1 MPNNITPTKRAAIS
15 LILMI
20 AFLINLIYQKSHSK
34 PNIIT
39 AQDFPSKVNIA
50 FGEHGSEW
58 QNEYGKIIK
67 GNKTNFGLDFFDI
80 NPDNFK
86 KTLTVI
92 INTGKIKTEVSNVT
106 SISATED
113 HDRKNGFIAIN
124 ITAKINQEEFTSH
137 DIAREYVMGLLN
149 SFVKSGWKNY
159 QYPSDPRLKGKA
171 ALEYYKSSAI
181 ERNISEA
188 KLRAQGIPIDTD
200 YKNPPLPPAPAGQQ
214 NPIIPNSLK

>member
-1 MPNNITPTKRAAIS
+1 
-15 LILMI
+15 
-20 AFLINLIYQKSHSK
+20 
-34 PNIIT
+34 
-39 AQDFPSKVNIA
+39 
-50 FGEHGSEW
+50 
-58 QNEYGKIIK
+58 
-67 GNKTNFGLDFFDI
+67 
-80 NPDNFK
+80 
-86 KTLTVI
+86 
-92 INTGKIKTEVSNVT
+92 
-106 SISATED
+106 
-113 HDRKNGFIAIN
+113 
-124 ITAKINQEEFTSH
+124 KINQEEFTSH